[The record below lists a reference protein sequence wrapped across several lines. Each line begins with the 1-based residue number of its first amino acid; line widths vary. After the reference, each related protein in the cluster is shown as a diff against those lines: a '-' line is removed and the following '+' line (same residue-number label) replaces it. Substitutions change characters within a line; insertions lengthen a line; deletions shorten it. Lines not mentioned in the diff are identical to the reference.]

1 VAKPTVPQ
9 SASLECINTLKPKY
23 QALIAIPSCN
33 ESLTL
38 TDVILSLEKNYLKY
52 TDETL
57 IIINVNNRTSANS
70 NDNQET
76 IKWLN
81 ALDTK
86 LHIAWLDNTAPP
98 YSYPDKFGVGLAR
111 HQAVTA
117 GINMLQK
124 NAPVISLDGDSP
136 VNEDYL
142 QEIFEKCKS
151 PNFKAGHVNFQHQ
164 HQGSQEEINAIK
176 LYDTHLHK
184 HRQRL
189 ESAGSP
195 HSWYAIGSTIVCT
208 AEAYAKAGGYNV
220 RRMAGED
227 FYLLQQLSKTGCHI
241 EMIDKAYVYPS
252 NRPSDRVPFGTGRAV
267 NDILTNGQWFTY
279 SQCCYDE
286 LKSLLLSVNHN
297 LSNSSEQILSEV
309 SEDVQ
314 KYLRDRKFEDTWIKL
329 QQNSRDE
336 KMLLQRFHEWLD
348 AFQTLKLIHHLT
360 DSSYPKEEIIL

>member
-1 VAKPTVPQ
+1 VAKPAIPQ
-9 SASLECINTLKPKY
+9 SASLECIKALKPTY
-23 QALIAIPSCN
+23 QALIALPSCN

-38 TDVILSLEKNYLKY
+38 PEVITSLEKNDPKY

-57 IIINVNNRTSANS
+57 IIINVNNRTSADS
-70 NDNQET
+70 SDNQKT
-76 IKWLN
+76 IKWLKS
-81 ALDTK
+81 LITT
-86 LHIAWLDNTAPP
+86 LHISWLDNTAPP

-136 VNEDYL
+136 VNEEYL
-142 QEIFEKCKS
+142 KGIFENCKN

-164 HQGSQEEINAIK
+164 HEGSQEEIRAIK
-176 LYDTHLHK
+176 LYDCHLHK

-189 ESAGSP
+189 EDAGSP
-195 HSWYAIGSTIVCT
+195 HNWYAIGSTIVCT
-208 AEAYAKAGGYNV
+208 AEAYKKAGGYNV

-241 EMIDKAYVYPS
+241 EMIDKAFVFPS
-252 NRPSDRVPFGTGRAV
+252 NRPSDRVPFGTGKAV
-267 NDILTNGQWFTY
+267 SDILGTGQWFTY
-279 SQCCYDE
+279 SKSCYDE
-286 LKSLLLSVNHN
+286 LKSLLHSVNKN
-297 LSNSSEQILSEV
+297 LSNSPEQILAEV

-314 KYLRDRKFEDTWIKL
+314 KYLKDRKFEDTWAKL

-348 AFQTLKLIHHLT
+348 AFQTVKLIHHLT
-360 DSSYPKEEIIL
+360 ESSYPKEEIIL